1 MATSDFT
8 INDILESLEILYSG
22 ADGYKVKKLQDGKYD
37 YRMLKSNASK
47 EEIEMDLTKETA
59 SHIQVYLNYDEGN
72 VFCIDIDDETLTNE
86 QIHDKIQGILGFLP
100 PYTLSA
106 SRKKPHYYVIIEGF
120 DIENFKKR
128 INFMTDIKA
137 DLIKDLI
144 VEANKTEFYLGG
156 MEYVEE
162 EGFSLPTI
170 DWFDFKKQTV
180 YKVADKK
187 PVKKIMRPTKSDQCC
202 LLDGD
207 LKTLKKEVVAEPE
220 TKTSNVIMD
229 YLNILNLSRFDDYGL
244 WIQLLM
250 CCKNLNVDY
259 AIFDSLSSKCANYD
273 PNNNQDIWDNY
284 KKNTDKL
291 LGLGRIKEWA
301 KEDNPDKFI
310 EIEAKYNDLLTTL
323 LSEANHA
330 QLAEIYY
337 KFIYNKL
344 YFNNKRNAFIS
355 YNEHNKLW
363 SYDRPIESLFIDINN
378 FFKLEADKYIKSYTK
393 KLNDLQKQ
401 LNAIDESDGDDKDNV
416 SALKAEKKRVES
428 QLKIIEKTVKSCGSG
443 KNPENIVKFLKG
455 YCWREEDFFKKF
467 NENPYV
473 FAFNDGFCYDFML
486 KSVRPITETDYL
498 TISCGYPYKEQ
509 NLTDIEY
516 VYNFIYNYFEDTE
529 TTKSLLSALSCSLI
543 GNNKNEIFVVLT
555 GKGRNGKST
564 LEGCMSKTMGGYYT
578 SLDIKQLTL
587 TAKDANSATPEMAG
601 LEFKRFVMSQEPE
614 SAKGSE
620 TLKVATI
627 KKLTGN
633 DPIKCR
639 KLQCDIYE
647 YKPQFTLY
655 LSTNDIPNLSKKDD
669 AIKHR
674 MKVIHFPFMFVG
686 IKQED
691 CIDNIKMK
699 DENIKQKVNTEQ
711 FRYGLLWLLI
721 NTYNETD
728 GKFYQS
734 TSISEHTNEFF
745 HSQNPIRDWFNENYE
760 IDASA
765 KCKADDIYKHYRESH
780 KDFMAQ
786 TAFGSH
792 LKELIGSKRSASGVV
807 YQCKRKQT
815 DEECLI

>member
-1 MATSDFT
+1 MATGDFT
-8 INDILESLEILYSG
+8 INDILQSLDILYSG
-22 ADGYKVKKLQDGKYD
+22 ADGYKTKKLPDGKFD
-37 YRMLKSNASK
+37 FRMLKSNASK
-47 EEIEMDLTKETA
+47 EEIEMDLTKESA

-86 QIHDKIQGILGFLP
+86 QIHDKIKGILGFLP
-100 PYTLSA
+100 PYTFSA
-106 SRKKPHYYVIIEGF
+106 SKKKPHYYVIIEGF

-128 INFMTDIKA
+128 IDFMNDIKA

-144 VEANKTEFYLGG
+144 VEKNETEFYLGG
-156 MEYVEE
+156 IEVNEE

-187 PVKKIMRPTKSDQCC
+187 PVKKIMKPAP
-202 LLDGD
+202 
-207 LKTLKKEVVAEPE
+207 KKEVSAESLPVL
-220 TKTSNVIMD
+220 KPVITGNIINE
-229 YLNILNLSRFDDYGL
+229 YLNILDLSRFDNYGL
-244 WIQLLM
+244 WFELLM

-259 AIFDSLSSKCANYD
+259 ATFDSLCVKCANYD
-273 PNNNQDIWDNY
+273 QNNNQEIWDKY
-284 KKNTDKL
+284 KKNSDKL

-301 KEDNPDKFI
+301 KQDNPDKFI
-310 EIEAKYNDLLTTL
+310 EIDTKYSDFLTSL
-323 LSEANHA
+323 LSDANHA

-337 KFIYNKL
+337 KFIHNKL

-363 SYDRPIESLFIDINN
+363 SYERPIESLFIDINN
-378 FFKLEADKYIKSYTK
+378 FFKFEADKYIKSYIK

-401 LNAIDESDGDDKDNV
+401 LNVEDNEEAI
-416 SALKAEKKRVES
+416 SAIKAEKKRIES

-473 FAFNDGFCYDFML
+473 FAFNDGFCYDFTT
-486 KSVRPITETDYL
+486 KSVRPISEMDYL
-498 TISCGYPYKEQ
+498 TISCGYSYKEQ
-509 NLTDIEY
+509 DVKDVEF
-516 VYNFIYNYFEDTE
+516 VYNFINNYFEHIE

-543 GNNKNEIFVVLT
+543 GNNKNEKFFVLT

-564 LEGCMSKTMGGYYT
+564 VEGCMSKTMGGYYT

-655 LSTNDIPNLSKKDD
+655 LSSNEIPNLSKKDD

-674 MKVIHFPFMFVG
+674 MKVINFPFMFTG
-686 IKQED
+686 KTIED
-691 CIDNIKMK
+691 CVDNIKLE
-699 DENIKQKVNTEQ
+699 DTDIKKKVNTEQ
-711 FRYGLLWLLI
+711 FKYGLLWLLI
-721 NTYNETD
+721 NTYNETN
-728 GKFYQS
+728 GKFYES
-734 TSISEHTNEFF
+734 TSISEYTNEFF
-745 HSQNPIRDWFNENYE
+745 KSQNPIRDWFSDNY
-760 IDASA
+760 IKDDSA
-765 KCKADDIYKHYRESH
+765 KSKADEIYKHYRDTN
-780 KDFMAQ
+780 KDYMDQ
-786 TAFGSH
+786 KTFGLH
-792 LKELIGSKRSASGVV
+792 LKELVGSKRTSSGNI
-807 YQCKRKQT
+807 YQCKRKET
-815 DEECLI
+815 DEDCLI